1 MKPTIFAGTTILA
14 ALLFATACDPAR
26 RIDLDDTDS
35 TIRTQDVV
43 ALDRYAA
50 PIIMPDRLATGP
62 LSFEKSADGFAT
74 ARVEIRS
81 LRSSQMR
88 IDVRAVFRDANG
100 VAHDVT
106 AWKPYVLSPG
116 ELFLFS
122 ATSTQRTSEDAQV
135 QIRKLQ

>member
-14 ALLFATACDPAR
+14 ALLFASACDPAR
-26 RIDLDDTDS
+26 RVDLDDPDS
-35 TIRTQDVV
+35 AIRTEDVV

-50 PIIMPDRLATGP
+50 PVIMPDRLATGP
-62 LSFEKSADGFAT
+62 LAFEKNSDGFAVV
-74 ARVEIRS
+74 RVEIRS
-81 LRSSQMR
+81 IRSAKMR
-88 IDVRAVFRDANG
+88 IDVRTVFRDANG

-116 ELFLFS
+116 ELFLYS
-122 ATSTQRTSEDAQV
+122 STSTQRTTEDAQV